1 MLTKTK
7 LKKQIEQ
14 LPEEFSIDELI
25 EQLILIEKIDKANE
39 QSVNN
44 EIITES
50 ELDKE
55 VKTWFE

>member
-7 LKKQIEQ
+7 LIKQIDK

-25 EQLILIEKIDKANE
+25 EQLILIEKIDKADK
-39 QSVNN
+39 QSMNN
-44 EIITES
+44 EIISEV

>member
-7 LKKQIEQ
+7 LRNQIDK

-25 EQLILIEKIDKANE
+25 EQLILIEKIDKADK
-39 QSVNN
+39 QSMND
-44 EIITES
+44 EIISEV